1 MPVLRWKLVLACF
14 LAGAVSV
21 TAFAPFDLYPIAF
34 IAPAVLI
41 LCWCHLNPRQSFWV
55 GLAYGYGLYGFG
67 VSWVYVSLSTYGG
80 MPFWMGAISVL
91 GFAGLLALFVAATGY
106 ISVRFFPKQR
116 LLAMPFIWGIFEW
129 MKSWVLTGFPWLDI
143 AYTQTNSWLFSL
155 APIGGVYLI
164 SLAVVVVAAALAMMA
179 SQRIWR
185 LPLTIIASVLIV
197 SLLAGQLN
205 WSTPSGPAIQVGVVQ
220 GNVPINEKWQAG
232 YRDGVIEKFAQLS
245 RKLHAE
251 NPADL
256 IIWPETALPLYMQQ
270 TNDQFWRS
278 VTPEGSSILTGILDS
293 PGIGGEA
300 ADEAVYNAA
309 VLTCGAQ
316 RQLYRKR
323 HLVPFG
329 EYLPLRFLFN
339 WVLDYLQL
347 PMSDSAAWQGQ
358 QRLECGENIKIGLSI
373 CYEDAFAAEYRTYVG
388 DATLLVN
395 ISEDAWFGDSL
406 APHQRLQMAQ
416 MRARE
421 LSRPLVRSA
430 NSGPSVVIDERG
442 RILAVTPQFEVQ
454 TINYKVQPQTGDTP
468 FKRFGNWVI
477 WFSGLVLVL
486 MLNVT
491 YRNKFKSLKN
501 KVN

>member
-1 MPVLRWKLVLACF
+1 
-14 LAGAVSV
+14 
-21 TAFAPFDLYPIAF
+21 
-34 IAPAVLI
+34 
-41 LCWCHLNPRQSFWV
+41 
-55 GLAYGYGLYGFG
+55 
-67 VSWVYVSLSTYGG
+67 
-80 MPFWMGAISVL
+80 
-91 GFAGLLALFVAATGY
+91 
-106 ISVRFFPKQR
+106 
-116 LLAMPFIWGIFEW
+116 
-129 MKSWVLTGFPWLDI
+129 
-143 AYTQTNSWLFSL
+143 
-155 APIGGVYLI
+155 
-164 SLAVVVVAAALAMMA
+164 
-179 SQRIWR
+179 
-185 LPLTIIASVLIV
+185 
-197 SLLAGQLN
+197 
-205 WSTPSGPAIQVGVVQ
+205 
-220 GNVPINEKWQAG
+220 
-232 YRDGVIEKFAQLS
+232 
-245 RKLHAE
+245 
-251 NPADL
+251 
-256 IIWPETALPLYMQQ
+256 
-270 TNDQFWRS
+270 
-278 VTPEGSSILTGILDS
+278 
-293 PGIGGEA
+293 
-300 ADEAVYNAA
+300 
-309 VLTCGAQ
+309 LTCGAQ

-373 CYEDAFAAEYRTYVG
+373 CYEDAFAAEYRAYVG

-486 MLNVT
+486 MLSVT
-491 YRNKFKSLKN
+491 YRNKFKPPKN